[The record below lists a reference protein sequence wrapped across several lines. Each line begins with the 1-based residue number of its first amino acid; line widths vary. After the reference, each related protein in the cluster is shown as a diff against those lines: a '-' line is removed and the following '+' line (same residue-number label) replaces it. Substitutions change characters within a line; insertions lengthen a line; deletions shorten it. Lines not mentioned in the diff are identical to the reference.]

1 MKLEFSGAAR
11 NVTGSKHLLHIN
23 GKKILLECGMFQGR
37 RKEALEANLSF
48 PFAVTDIDA
57 VVISHAHIDHTGALP
72 ILVKKGYRGP
82 IYCTHATRD
91 LCSIMLKDSAYI
103 QEKDAEWVK
112 KKLKDPKAE
121 PLYTI
126 EDAEKALTLF
136 RSVGYKQEFSPAPG
150 CKVTFHDA
158 GHILGSALEEWEIKD
173 HDIGKKV
180 RLGFTGD
187 LGRKNLPIL
196 KDCEQLK
203 NLDILITE
211 STYGNR
217 LHDEISDIE
226 NKLAKEINEAYERE
240 GKIIIPSFAVGRAQE
255 LLYLL
260 RELEQDKKIKPLPI
274 FLDSPLANAATKIF
288 RLHPECYDDELR
300 EMMENGRDPF
310 APEGGVQFTED
321 VDESKALNNFPGS
334 AVIIS
339 ASGMCEAGRIRH
351 HLINTISDPK
361 NLILVVGFMAANTL
375 GRKIVEKENP
385 INIFGEPYELNAE
398 VQIYNAFSAHAD
410 QKRLVSFANN
420 CGDPKAVFC
429 VHGEDEAMIEFREK
443 LKTKKHLT
451 KADIFIPA
459 PGDIFEITKTKKWKK
474 LDEVNEASR
483 ALLGGEWPELK

>member
-11 NVTGSKHLLHIN
+11 NVTGSKHLLHVN
-23 GKKILLECGMFQGR
+23 GKKILLECGMFQGHR
-37 RKEALEANLSF
+37 TEALEANMTF
-48 PFAVTDIDA
+48 PFAVTEIDA
-57 VVISHAHIDHTGALP
+57 VVLSHAHIDHSGSLP
-72 ILVKKGYRGP
+72 LLVKKGYRGP

-103 QEKDAEWVK
+103 QEKDAEWIK

-126 EDAEKALTLF
+126 ADAERALTLF

-158 GHILGSALEEWEIKD
+158 GHILGSALEEWEIED
-173 HDIGKKV
+173 QDIGKTV
-180 RLGFTGD
+180 RFGFTGD
-187 LGRKNLPIL
+187 LGRKSLPIL

-217 LHDEISDIE
+217 LHDEISDVAD
-226 NKLAKEINEAYERE
+226 KLAKEVNEAYKRG
-240 GKIIIPSFAVGRAQE
+240 GKIIIPSFAVGRSQE

-260 RELEQDKKIKPLPI
+260 RELEHDKKIKPLPI
-274 FLDSPLANAATKIF
+274 FLDSPLASAATEIF
-288 RLHPECYDDELR
+288 RLHPECYDDELK
-300 EMMENGRDPF
+300 EMMDRGEDPF

-321 VDESKALNNFPGS
+321 VEQSKALNNFPGS

-361 NLILVVGFMAANTL
+361 NLILVVGFMAENTL

-385 INIFGEPYELNAE
+385 INIFGDPYELKAE

-410 QKRLVSFANN
+410 QRRLLRFAGS

-429 VHGEDEAMIEFREK
+429 VHGEDEAMVEFRKK
-443 LKTKKHLT
+443 LKTRKHLA

-474 LDEVNEASR
+474 LDEVNETSR
-483 ALLGGEWPELK
+483 SILGGEWPEL